1 MELLGMSRFWDMFAE
16 CAVVKRGEFGVIG
29 GGKQPRT
36 ETRLRLR
43 AGIQPVI
50 EFIDATDN
58 TDRWVQT
65 SESSC
70 SSNLWNASN
79 ASQRFDRGRDS
90 EPGCDCCKL
99 TLLL

>member
-70 SSNLWNASN
+70 SSNLWHKIWEFEILAHRRLCYTGGNTA
-79 ASQRFDRGRDS
+79 D
-90 EPGCDCCKL
+90 
-99 TLLL
+99 